1 MIIIKIYHLLP
12 RHAKMNTIWQTCRSE
27 ECYVCVPGR
36 VVGLYHQVS
45 VNQSAH
51 WRPGCVLTAQIRL
64 HAKKKKKRKKKKK
77 KRNSCCKN
85 QVLNKLTVRSL
96 ISRINM
102 SRDWLSVWCSNFL
115 LQQWR
120 TCHKGA
126 ELLFAAPFWTYNL
139 CYLGSK
145 ERDENVLLMSQCRNI
160 SKWSEHWPGTVCK
173 GWAAQHNPPTSS
185 GARIPSSSS
194 CPLLHHFLSL
204 SLHLQL
210 SSSTR
215 KDWLH
220 TGEVILV
227 EATFFFI
234 VKQFVTFVCERC
246 YINNLTYLL

>member
-1 MIIIKIYHLLP
+1 MYHLLP

-27 ECYVCVPGR
+27 ECYACTCVCTWQGCGSLSPGFSESKCS
-36 VVGLYHQVS
+36 LK
-45 VNQSAH
+45 
-51 WRPGCVLTAQIRL
+51 TRL
-64 HAKKKKKRKKKKK
+64 CIYCPDPAACKKERRKKKKW
-77 KRNSCCKN
+77 NSCCKN
-85 QVLNKLTVRSL
+85 QVLNKLIVSSL
-96 ISRINM
+96 ILQINM
-102 SRDWLSVWCSNFL
+102 GRDWLSVRCCNFL
-115 LQQWR
+115 LQQRR

-145 ERDENVLLMSQCRNI
+145 EREENVLLMSQCRNI
-160 SKWSEHWPGTVCK
+160 SKWSEHWPATVCK

-220 TGEVILV
+220 T
-227 EATFFFI
+227 
-234 VKQFVTFVCERC
+234 
-246 YINNLTYLL
+246 